1 MQTEKYN
8 YIWDIFLWILIY
20 KLFLEIKITNLLESL
35 YILHYDYYTNQ
46 NEEMIKLS
54 HWALLVAQ
62 KEKNLPAMQ
71 ENWLW
76 TLGHE
81 DPLEKEIVSHSSIL
95 SWRIPWTEEPDRL
108 QSMGLWRVRHDWAT
122 NTHKLSSHWN

>member
-20 KLFLEIKITNLLESL
+20 RLFLEIKITNLLESL

-71 ENWLW
+71 NWLW

-95 SWRIPWTEEPDRL
+95 SWRIPWTEKPDRL
-108 QSMGLWRVRHDWAT
+108 QSMGLRRIRHDWAT